1 LIIII
6 FNFLYFYKNIF
17 KLPTGY
23 QIKDQSSPYY
33 ITLQVVKWI
42 DIFTRKKYRDIFI
55 ESMKY
60 CQQEKNLEVYSYV
73 IMSNHIHL
81 IVRSGIDD
89 LSGTLRDLKKYTSK
103 QIVKEIDDEKESRRQ
118 WMLKLFEFEA
128 RKRKKMSG
136 KQLWTHENHAIQLY
150 SNKFITEK
158 LDYIHDNPVRAG
170 IVECAEDYLYSSA
183 RNYAGLSSIIEIIEL
198 TRTIER
204 IK

>member
-1 LIIII
+1 M
-6 FNFLYFYKNIF
+6 
-17 KLPTGY
+17 PTGY

-60 CQQEKNLEVYSYV
+60 CQKEKKLEVYCYV

-128 RKRKKMSG
+128 QKRKKVSS

-170 IVECAEDYLYSSA
+170 IVECAENYLYSSA
-183 RNYAGLSSIIEIIEL
+183 RNYAGLSSVIEIIEL